1 MISLP
6 RFVSSWINIPNR
18 WGNKFY
24 IQWRNYNSLN
34 WKSDIVDIVPIKHT
48 LLCIPISIKSCILIF
63 DPFVLEHDKYKCF
76 CVILNGDPM
85 LRCEYNT
92 RLGMFKVNIK
102 YYPISNATI
111 THKRI
116 FHTFCIF
123 PRQII
128 LSVHTT

>member
-1 MISLP
+1 MISLQ
-6 RFVSSWINIPNR
+6 RFLSPWINITNR

-24 IQWRNYNSLN
+24 IKWRNYNPLN
-34 WKSDIVDIVPIKHT
+34 WKSDIVDDCSNKAYLT
-48 LLCIPISIKSCILIF
+48 LYLYQIMYTNFWSVC
-63 DPFVLEHDKYKCF
+63 VEHDKYKCF
-76 CVILNGDPM
+76 CVILSRDP
-85 LRCEYNT
+85 CCDVNNT

-128 LSVHTT
+128 LSVHTQR